1 MYFGTDKGDR
11 LTKVTEYSFLINA
24 SFSEVDYVSNVLI
37 IVCGVKKKKVENHLF
52 VGQRTNDKLL
62 RKANNFFKKSA
73 LRRNVFP
80 SVFCSKIRR
89 LQTCNPCL
97 PIVNYFVNKAQFFVL
112 HNFYYLRP
120 KEGQV
125 WTKKSW

>member
-1 MYFGTDKGDR
+1 MYFGPDKGDR
-11 LTKVTEYSFLINA
+11 LTKVTEYSFLTNA

-37 IVCGVKKKKVENHLF
+37 INHLF

-80 SVFCSKIRR
+80 SVS
-89 LQTCNPCL
+89 
-97 PIVNYFVNKAQFFVL
+97 FVAK
-112 HNFYYLRP
+112 
-120 KEGQV
+120 
-125 WTKKSW
+125 

>member
-62 RKANNFFKKSA
+62 RKANNFF
-73 LRRNVFP
+73 
-80 SVFCSKIRR
+80 
-89 LQTCNPCL
+89 
-97 PIVNYFVNKAQFFVL
+97 
-112 HNFYYLRP
+112 
-120 KEGQV
+120 
-125 WTKKSW
+125 